1 MKKISF
7 ETNPINYLHWNIEIR
22 ENLAF
27 LTMNVN
33 EDGGMFDGYQLKLN
47 SYDLSVDIELF
58 DAIETVV
65 RVGKVLSTVTCEL
78 SVVAE
83 TVGPLFLAKS
93 V

>member
-1 MKKISF
+1 MSSDASIVNVILSF
-7 ETNPINYLHWNIEIR
+7 D
-22 ENLAF
+22 LAAVL
-27 LTMNVN
+27 LT
-33 EDGGMFDGYQLKLN
+33 
-47 SYDLSVDIELF
+47 ELF

>member
-1 MKKISF
+1 MSSDATIVNVITS
-7 ETNPINYLHWNIEIR
+7 PD
-22 ENLAF
+22 LAAVL
-27 LTMNVN
+27 LT
-33 EDGGMFDGYQLKLN
+33 
-47 SYDLSVDIELF
+47 ELF

-83 TVGPLFLAKS
+83 TVEPLFLARS